1 MHSGGPQV
9 RASANGD
16 DMTKWERQALAA
28 YAKRNAPLPQ
38 EEVARIVIQI
48 GDALQV
54 GHAAGIVHRDLKPD
68 NPFR

>member
-1 MHSGGPQV
+1 
-9 RASANGD
+9 
-16 DMTKWERQALAA
+16 MTKWERQALAA